1 MSWRFRFKTWPG
13 CCFLTGCTDHF
24 YKQMIEVGWCRRC
37 CTEIFFL
44 ILVWQTLQC
53 SYKQL
58 SVFLSSRLMWDPSR
72 VDPWTYSLFIIY
84 AAINSSSCTSYI
96 AMPMTQDLTSWLNLK
111 TPISLPSFMTVEPDL
126 LMVLLRKTVTSLTPS
141 LATALDCPCIC
152 WYVPYVYLYFMY
164 LCMYFYPLYE
174 PLWNYK
180 F

>member
-13 CCFLTGCTDHF
+13 CCFLTGFTDHF
-24 YKQMIEVGWCRRC
+24 YKQIIEVGWCRWC

-44 ILVWQTLQC
+44 VLVWQTLQC

-58 SVFLSSRLMWDPSR
+58 RVFLRSRLMWDPSR

-84 AAINSSSCTSYI
+84 AAINSPSCTSYI

-111 TPISLPSFMTVEPDL
+111 TSISLPPFMTVEPEL

-152 WYVPYVYLYFMY
+152 WYVQYVYLYFMY
-164 LCMYFYPLYE
+164 FMYVFLSSIWAT
-174 PLWNYK
+174 LK
-180 F
+180 L